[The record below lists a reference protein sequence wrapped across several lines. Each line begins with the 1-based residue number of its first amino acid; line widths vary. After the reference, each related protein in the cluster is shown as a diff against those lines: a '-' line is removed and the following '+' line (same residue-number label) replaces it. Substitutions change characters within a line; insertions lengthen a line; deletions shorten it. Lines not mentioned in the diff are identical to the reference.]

1 MDSDPT
7 AATMVA
13 CPVTLVRPPFAI
25 VDMGSNGI
33 RLGIYGFHQ
42 ASGNH
47 GGGPSHL
54 TREEGAL
61 TSLRHF
67 PVLYRQRA
75 PISLS
80 AELVPDPADPSK
92 RFIPEAVIQQVV
104 DTFTYFQAICTQ
116 FRVQAISIVA
126 TEATRVATNR
136 LELINRIRE
145 ATRSHGGSGSGGG
158 GEPATFSPVSS
169 GLASSFASTTVAA
182 VEPSPVGF
190 QYAWDPAGWLIQTI
204 ASEQESYFTSL
215 GIQSGFTE
223 LDGFTM
229 DLGGGSL
236 ELAANQY
243 EAAYS
248 NDQEAII
255 DPIDSF
261 LSHPLPEPAT
271 PSNDNYTDDGQVP
284 VDQFYSFPYGAAVL
298 TQRLDA
304 NPEKKVHQKLASEI
318 LTAIQSKADPVAA
331 AAVTAASTRRH
342 KHRRPRHRQ
351 NATLGR
357 NLYLSGGG
365 FRALAY
371 IAIHTRNE
379 PIPIVHGYSLS
390 RPDFLEL
397 VRRIE
402 EDKEFK
408 FKKLKQIPGIS
419 KRRAKMIPAVC
430 FLVRSL
436 EPWLSSAVDRVYFS
450 ESGVQQGVLA
460 TLLSAI
466 PRPGADIGMLASSS
480 SNSNPANKEEEE
492 GLYLQRQ
499 TRALGLAPKPTWWS
513 WDQDPL
519 VEAIRAIRTARLST
533 STTATD
539 PPQAWIAALRRWI
552 QLIDYHY
559 HLLSASAT
567 TPAQSQSH
575 PLTSTS
581 RALWAALT
589 TANLVTSGDANLDS
603 AAGLALFA
611 GGQGSRTVTASAYPV
626 LASGS
631 VSLTPAER
639 ACVALVLYN
648 RYGGDPLPA
657 DHIQALGDLVG
668 EADTARCVALGRIL
682 QVAFTVAPV
691 DWSIVAS
698 GQVTLWVRPPAS
710 PFNDRDSAKDVS
722 LTAASMDAGVV
733 TLGLDSLHQDGSMN
747 YLVRNTLV
755 QKVVDKMNDAIA
767 ELKPRHN
774 Y

>member
-1 MDSDPT
+1 
-7 AATMVA
+7 MVA

-136 LELINRIRE
+136 LELIN
-145 ATRSHGGSGSGGG
+145 
-158 GEPATFSPVSS
+158 
-169 GLASSFASTTVAA
+169 L
-182 VEPSPVGF
+182 GF

-304 NPEKKVHQKLASEI
+304 NPEKKAHQKLASEI
-318 LTAIQSKADPVAA
+318 LTAIQSKADP
-331 AAVTAASTRRH
+331 
-342 KHRRPRHRQ
+342 HRRPRHRQ

-450 ESGVQQGVLA
+450 ES
-460 TLLSAI
+460 
-466 PRPGADIGMLASSS
+466 
-480 SNSNPANKEEEE
+480 
-492 GLYLQRQ
+492 
-499 TRALGLAPKPTWWS
+499 
-513 WDQDPL
+513 
-519 VEAIRAIRTARLST
+519 
-533 STTATD
+533 
-539 PPQAWIAALRRWI
+539 
-552 QLIDYHY
+552 
-559 HLLSASAT
+559 
-567 TPAQSQSH
+567 
-575 PLTSTS
+575 
-581 RALWAALT
+581 
-589 TANLVTSGDANLDS
+589 
-603 AAGLALFA
+603 
-611 GGQGSRTVTASAYPV
+611 
-626 LASGS
+626 
-631 VSLTPAER
+631 
-639 ACVALVLYN
+639 
-648 RYGGDPLPA
+648 
-657 DHIQALGDLVG
+657 
-668 EADTARCVALGRIL
+668 
-682 QVAFTVAPV
+682 
-691 DWSIVAS
+691 
-698 GQVTLWVRPPAS
+698 
-710 PFNDRDSAKDVS
+710 
-722 LTAASMDAGVV
+722 
-733 TLGLDSLHQDGSMN
+733 
-747 YLVRNTLV
+747 
-755 QKVVDKMNDAIA
+755 
-767 ELKPRHN
+767 
-774 Y
+774 